1 VTPPPGPVQPTMLDV
16 AIAAGVSRAT
26 VSRVLQDRGRFS
38 PESQIKVMQAVHHL
52 GFVPN
57 VLASELASPSSRV
70 IGLLLRDASNPA
82 YAALF
87 VELARAAH
95 EHQLPLISMTVHH
108 DEGGKGQIAALRRML
123 GMRVAG
129 LVVAT
134 GDVTSEQLEPFHT
147 SLPILRA
154 GRPETNSLLNA
165 VSYDEVDN
173 ARIIAEHVLAMGH
186 RSVVVILPTT
196 TLSYPEHVRGS
207 TMIAVLMAAGC
218 TVRALDVTDTFDQG
232 ASGAVDLALS
242 GSATA
247 IMTTTDRRQMAV
259 IRELHARGLTAPHDM
274 SVTGLDGLLPGLDLL
289 GLTTVRLPVEA
300 LAQRTMI
307 VMSQLIVGDR
317 GPLVQEKL
325 CGQLI
330 VGATVAPPM
339 PSRIDL
345 RTNL

>member
-1 VTPPPGPVQPTMLDV
+1 MSQLGPLRPTMLDV

-38 PESQIKVMQAVHHL
+38 PDSRAKVMQAVDKL

-108 DEGGKGQIAALRRML
+108 DEGGKGQIVALRRML

-134 GDVTSEQLEPFHT
+134 GDVSSEQLEPFHT

-154 GRPETNSLLNA
+154 GRPETNSRLSA

-173 ARIIAEHVLAMGH
+173 ARIIAEHVVSMGH
-186 RSVVVILPTT
+186 RSVVVILPTA
-196 TLSYPEHVRGS
+196 TLSYPEHVRGTS
-207 TMIAVLMAAGC
+207 MIAILTAAGC
-218 TVRALDVTDTFDQG
+218 SVRAVTVTNTYDQG
-232 ASGAVDLALS
+232 ATGALALARS
-242 GSATA
+242 VGATA
-247 IMTTTDRRQMAV
+247 IMATTDRRQMAV
-259 IRELHARGLTAPHDM
+259 IRELRAHGLSAPHDI
-274 SVTGLDGLLPGLDLL
+274 SVSGLDGLMPGLDLL

-300 LAQRTMI
+300 LAQRAMA
-307 VMSQLIVGDR
+307 VMSKLIVGDGR
-317 GPLVQEKL
+317 TLVQEKL
-325 CGQLI
+325 RGQLI
-330 VGATVAPPM
+330 LGATVGSL
-339 PSRIDL
+339 PSDAKR
-345 RTNL
+345 